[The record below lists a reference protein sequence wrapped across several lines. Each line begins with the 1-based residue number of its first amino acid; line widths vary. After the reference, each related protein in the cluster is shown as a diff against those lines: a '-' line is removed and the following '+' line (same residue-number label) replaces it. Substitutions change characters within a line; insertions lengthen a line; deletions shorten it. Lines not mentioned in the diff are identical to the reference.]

1 MCLLLPS
8 KAKIAGLR
16 TLDEM
21 GAEEFRKRPLFRC
34 FDQKMKNI
42 RGRTTCKHGKWLTDL

>member
-16 TLDEM
+16 SFDEM

-42 RGRTTCKHGKWLTDL
+42 RGAHNLQARQMVD